1 MKFLDAN
8 VFIYA
13 YYKPKRELNEQE
25 RRMKELAKEIITMIN
40 NSEEEV
46 TTTVVHLSEIV
57 NILKHGMP
65 FRDLFTVLL
74 DLFMLE
80 NVEIVGVTREEYF
93 AATELGS
100 ELDLD
105 PNDALAVQVMDET
118 GIDII
123 YSFDQDFDNIR
134 GVTRLP
140 K

>member
-1 MKFLDAN
+1 
-8 VFIYA
+8 
-13 YYKPKRELNEQE
+13 
-25 RRMKELAKEIITMIN
+25 
-40 NSEEEV
+40 
-46 TTTVVHLSEIV
+46 
-57 NILKHGMP
+57 MP